1 MEPPDPPVVPAPPQA
16 PGEAERLAD
25 VRANLPALAASI
37 YLNTGSVGPLPAE
50 TAAAMAQAAERER
63 TVGRGHQDDFFDFL
77 QRMDEARSVAAAVL
91 VADQDDIALEHSAT
105 DGMNVGLHGLDWAPG
120 DRIVTTRHEHAAA
133 TAPLAVLRDRYGVD
147 VDFLDLGDTLDEG
160 GMLEAFDRAID
171 DRTRAIVI
179 SHVLWT
185 TGAVMPVRAIADL
198 AHARGALALVDG
210 AQSAGAI
217 PVDLEAT
224 GADLY
229 AIPGQKWLLGPEG
242 TGAVAV
248 TRATRDRLAPSHAS
262 WFTYERLEADGS
274 GQPWASGRR
283 YDTVGF
289 HRPSVLGFARSI
301 GWLSMFVGLA
311 WIHERGTRLA
321 AWAHDRL
328 SAIPGVEVLTPRDRM
343 ATLVTFRIAGWTPED
358 ARVELGARVFAMTR
372 TIPLLDAL
380 RISVGFFNSEEELER
395 FFEAVELL
403 AAHTPATIPPRRTLT
418 LLGQG

>member
-1 MEPPDPPVVPAPPQA
+1 
-16 PGEAERLAD
+16 
-25 VRANLPALAASI
+25 
-37 YLNTGSVGPLPAE
+37 
-50 TAAAMAQAAERER
+50 
-63 TVGRGHQDDFFDFL
+63 
-77 QRMDEARSVAAAVL
+77 
-91 VADQDDIALEHSAT
+91 
-105 DGMNVGLHGLDWAPG
+105 
-120 DRIVTTRHEHAAA
+120 
-133 TAPLAVLRDRYGVD
+133 
-147 VDFLDLGDTLDEG
+147 
-160 GMLEAFDRAID
+160 
-171 DRTRAIVI
+171 
-179 SHVLWT
+179 
-185 TGAVMPVRAIADL
+185 MPVKGIADL

-217 PVDLEAT
+217 PVDLAST
-224 GADLY
+224 AADLY

-248 TRATRDRLAPSHAS
+248 TAAARERLAPSHAS

-274 GQPWASGRR
+274 AALWPTARR

-311 WIHERGTRLA
+311 WIHERGMRLA

-328 SAIPGVEVLTPRDRM
+328 SAVPGVEVLTPRDRM
-343 ATLVTFRIAGWTPED
+343 ATLVTFRIGGWTPEE

-372 TIPLLDAL
+372 TIPMLDAL

-395 FFEAVELL
+395 FFEAVALL